1 MSMNIVPFESNKLPA
16 YLVDAKDILDINKE
30 VVRAAAFPVMSIKGM
45 KFTLVQDG
53 VKKVLT
59 KPDDPDEVAQSIGV
73 VFLRANLHAKTFYM
87 KKYAEGESDG
97 VRPDCYS
104 YDGVA
109 PSPNAANP
117 QAKKCAV
124 CPHNQWGSRVGDGD
138 GVSEGKG
145 KACQDN
151 ARIAISAPDNLNPT
165 LLRVPPA
172 SLKNLKDMLK
182 VVASRKVPYNAV
194 VVKVGFDREAPA
206 PKLTFKPVGL
216 LDDAAYARVKSLYDD
231 EVVRAIVGL
240 DDFAGDPVESKVE
253 KPAVDADELDAAL
266 AARAATQRAQEK
278 VKEKAKPAADADEL
292 DDILANA
299 EKPKK
304 PAKVEDDEPAPAPKA
319 KAKAKVE
326 GDESAPPKVE
336 PKVDDEEPA
345 PKAKKS
351 AASDLLADLDEL
363 LGTKD
368 D

>member
-1 MSMNIVPFESNKLPA
+1 MTMNLVPFESNKLPA
-16 YLVDAKDILDINKE
+16 YLVDAKDLLDINKE

-73 VFLRANLHAKTFYM
+73 VFLRANLHAKTFYA

-117 QAKKCAV
+117 QAKKCAL

-138 GVSEGKG
+138 GVGEGKG

-151 ARIAISAPDNLNPT
+151 ARIAITAPDNMNPT

-194 VVKVGFDREAPA
+194 VVKIGFDREAPA

-216 LDDAAYARVKSLYDD
+216 LDDAAYAQVKSLYDD
-231 EVVRAIVGL
+231 EVVRAITGL
-240 DDFAGDPVESKVE
+240 DDFAVEAAEPKVE
-253 KPAVDADELDAAL
+253 KPAAGADELDAAL
-266 AARAATQRAQEK
+266 AARAAAK
-278 VKEKAKPAADADEL
+278 KAKPTVDADEL
-292 DDILANA
+292 DDILADV

-319 KAKAKVE
+319 KAKAKAKAE
-326 GDESAPPKVE
+326 DDEPAPPKVE
-336 PKVDDEEPA
+336 PKADDEEPA

-351 AASDLLADLDEL
+351 AASDLLADLDDL

>member
-73 VFLRANLHAKTFYM
+73 VFLRANLHSKTFYM

-97 VRPDCYS
+97 ARPDCYS

-138 GVSEGKG
+138 GVGEGKG

-266 AARAATQRAQEK
+266 AARAATQKA
-278 VKEKAKPAADADEL
+278 KEKSKPTPVSPDDL
-292 DDILANA
+292 DDILPTPKA
-299 EKPKK
+299 EKPKAK
-304 PAKVEDDEPAPAPKA
+304 PKAEVEDNEPAPAQKAKPKVEDDEPAP
-319 KAKAKVE
+319 
-326 GDESAPPKVE
+326 
-336 PKVDDEEPA
+336 
-345 PKAKKS
+345 KAKKS
-351 AASDLLADLDEL
+351 GASDLLADLDDL
-363 LGTKD
+363 LGNKD